1 MMELE
6 VFQRFK
12 PQLAL
17 AICDSILGVASQCH
31 SKGLIK
37 DTYSE
42 IVQLSLTTEVKA
54 HRLLD
59 AIEKCISTNCD
70 HYNTF
75 VDILNEELPDGCKKP
90 LSEMDEGLKLM
101 RDRHRTCSD
110 VEMTNEGSVID
121 VPQSSGGSKTFYP
134 YKRSSLK
141 KGVSTNGK
149 SDQNYSRTFSTDS
162 GISLGRSDSMGS
174 IVSESNVSLSK
185 LNSISEEC
193 TPLKETPLPNSVNS
207 EEIVTHEGSSKPP
220 LGHTISDRMFNL
232 ERDLRNLRYD
242 AKQME
247 AVEISLKD
255 ELEQL
260 RGELDRAVVE
270 KNDAQKNVRV
280 MKSKL
285 TKLESERNDLQRRL
299 ENQENQ
305 VDGLEEKVSTKEAD
319 IERLTAQMNECVQQI
334 SDQKAEVEQ
343 KNQTIKDL
351 RSEIHKLERANVE
364 TVVEYQRSN
373 SIELKAKI
381 QQKDVELNIKDAQMI
396 AEVKAKEEEIK
407 ATKAKVKAE
416 RICLC
421 RVVFVLVAVLALVMS
436 VAIGFVYFEH
446 GGTTCGCHLKNGVV
460 L

>member
-1 MMELE
+1 MELD

-110 VEMTNEGSVID
+110 VQMTNEGSVID
-121 VPQSSGGSKTFYP
+121 VPQPSGGSKTFYP

-141 KGVSTNGK
+141 KGVSMNGK

-162 GISLGRSDSMGS
+162 GISIGRSDSMGS

-185 LNSISEEC
+185 LNSISEERA
-193 TPLKETPLPNSVNS
+193 PVEETPLPNSAKIK
-207 EEIVTHEGSSKPP
+207 EGVTCEGPSKPP
-220 LGHTISDRMFNL
+220 LGHKLSDQMLDIEGVFRH
-232 ERDLRNLRYD
+232 LRYEVMQ
-242 AKQME
+242 KE

-255 ELEQL
+255 ELKQL
-260 RGELDRAVVE
+260 RGELDRAVDE
-270 KNDAQKNVRV
+270 KGEVQETMRV
-280 MKSKL
+280 LKRKL
-285 TKLESERNDLQRRL
+285 TKLEKERDNVKRTLVGKV
-299 ENQENQ
+299 EE
-305 VDGLEEKVSTKEAD
+305 VDGLEERLSAKEAE
-319 IERLTAQMNECVQQI
+319 IERLTAQVSEHKKQL
-334 SDQKAEVEQ
+334 SDQTVEIEQ
-343 KNQTIKDL
+343 KNHTIKSL
-351 RSEIHKLERANVE
+351 RAEIHKLERANVE
-364 TVVEYQRSN
+364 TVVKYQRTN
-373 SIELKAKI
+373 SIELKAEI
-381 QQKDVELNIKDAQMI
+381 QQKDVELKLKEAKLK
-396 AEVKAKEEEIK
+396 AEVKARDDKIKARDDEIK
-407 ATKAKVKAE
+407 AKENELKCKS
-416 RICLC
+416 CLC
-421 RVVFVLVAVLALVMS
+421 RIVVFLVAVLVLVVS
-436 VAIGFVYFEH
+436 VEAVRVINIYKI
-446 GGTTCGCHLKNGVV
+446 L
-460 L
+460 